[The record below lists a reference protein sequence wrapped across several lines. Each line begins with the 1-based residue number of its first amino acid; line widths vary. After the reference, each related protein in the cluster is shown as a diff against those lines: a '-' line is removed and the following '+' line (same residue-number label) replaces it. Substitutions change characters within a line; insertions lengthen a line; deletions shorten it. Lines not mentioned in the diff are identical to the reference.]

1 MFFMFNLC
9 TVQTLSGICL
19 TLSVLTY
26 ALRCLVSCVFLLYYM
41 YFNIF
46 VTSESIY
53 IVMIVMKKIPFNDVC
68 YQGPCKGCGPWHA
81 KGFSWF
87 MIASIHSIRN
97 RKSET
102 RWKVTEDSRLKEK
115 SGWLVKKSEEK
126 EKKSCSKYYPLHLWS
141 YQQLIWLYVTIM
153 SRTSFRVNLHSI
165 VCLNVQE
172 LLAQS
177 RRHIWSL
184 IDSNEIGTHNH
195 LVRKWT
201 LNHLIISN
209 TQLLYSFTN

>member
-1 MFFMFNLC
+1 
-9 TVQTLSGICL
+9 
-19 TLSVLTY
+19 
-26 ALRCLVSCVFLLYYM
+26 
-41 YFNIF
+41 
-46 VTSESIY
+46 
-53 IVMIVMKKIPFNDVC
+53 MIT
-68 YQGPCKGCGPWHA
+68 G
-81 KGFSWF
+81 
-87 MIASIHSIRN
+87 IHSIRN

-165 VCLNVQE
+165 VCLNVKE

-177 RRHIWSL
+177 RRYIWSL

-195 LVRKWT
+195 LVRKPT
-201 LNHLIISN
+201 LNHLVISN
-209 TQLLYSFTN
+209 TQLLYSFTNWVVVGLNPVAVNSTTNLFESL

>member
-1 MFFMFNLC
+1 
-9 TVQTLSGICL
+9 
-19 TLSVLTY
+19 
-26 ALRCLVSCVFLLYYM
+26 
-41 YFNIF
+41 
-46 VTSESIY
+46 
-53 IVMIVMKKIPFNDVC
+53 MIT
-68 YQGPCKGCGPWHA
+68 
-81 KGFSWF
+81 
-87 MIASIHSIRN
+87 SIHSIRN

-165 VCLNVQE
+165 VCLNVKE

-184 IDSNEIGTHNH
+184 IDSNEIGTHNQ